1 MELGKQFGTLFCSE
15 AAANL
20 HLDFGM
26 AQVAFCLVIVEG
38 HIKEFQSSK
47 ISTSSTPYLLH
58 RAPHPWGTF
67 PPSPPFAPLSMGRS
81 TRYELGRF
89 AVLHP
94 FHRAPV
100 QALGR

>member
-38 HIKEFQSSK
+38 HIKGTEEQADFFLQTCHTLNEGICLSSGFSSPFLLLLLNGRVLVSPHADQEIVKAHILFQV
-47 ISTSSTPYLLH
+47 IS
-58 RAPHPWGTF
+58 
-67 PPSPPFAPLSMGRS
+67 PS
-81 TRYELGRF
+81 
-89 AVLHP
+89 
-94 FHRAPV
+94 
-100 QALGR
+100 

>member
-38 HIKEFQSSK
+38 HIKGTEEQADFFLQTCHTLNEGICLSSGPVTEESLFQ
-47 ISTSSTPYLLH
+47 ILDLH
-58 RAPHPWGTF
+58 G
-67 PPSPPFAPLSMGRS
+67 
-81 TRYELGRF
+81 
-89 AVLHP
+89 
-94 FHRAPV
+94 
-100 QALGR
+100 